1 MTFEKT
7 CFVSPEDIEAVQFK
21 CTPCGSSISIP
32 INKLLTGDLGIVATA
47 NCHYCRTP
55 PSFVMGG
62 SDLERLLTFTTIL
75 SELTQIL
82 KGKNLKLSFQVKC
95 PEK

>member
-21 CTPCGSSISIP
+21 CAHCGSSISVP
-32 INKLLTGDLGIVATA
+32 INKLQTGDLGIVATA
-47 NCHYCRTP
+47 NCHYCRTAP
-55 PSFVMGG
+55 GFVMGG
-62 SDLERLLTFTTIL
+62 SDLEHLLTFTTIL
-75 SELTQIL
+75 SGLTQIL
-82 KGKNLKLSFQVKC
+82 KGKNLKLGFQVKC